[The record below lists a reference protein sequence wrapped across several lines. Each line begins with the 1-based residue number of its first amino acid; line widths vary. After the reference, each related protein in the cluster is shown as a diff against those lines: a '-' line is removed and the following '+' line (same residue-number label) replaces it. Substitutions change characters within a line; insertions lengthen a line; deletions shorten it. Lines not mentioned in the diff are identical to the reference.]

1 MSVGDQLLYLLYAS
15 ASKPLSHKAL
25 IYSIFVVMLLC
36 DGRSTH
42 VQVCSGNFK
51 LNKNKEIF

>member
-1 MSVGDQLLYLLYAS
+1 MSVGDQLLYMLYAS